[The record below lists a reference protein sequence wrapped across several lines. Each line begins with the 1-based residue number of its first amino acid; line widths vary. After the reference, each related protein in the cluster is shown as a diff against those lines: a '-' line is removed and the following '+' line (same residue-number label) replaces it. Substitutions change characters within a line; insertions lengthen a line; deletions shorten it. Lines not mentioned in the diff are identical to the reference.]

1 MTQAY
6 DRGWLKRRPRCTLAA
21 QLSRAVVFRGLGFA
35 TAAAVTVWM
44 ASPASAEVTIAAAAP
59 LSGPHAAEGK
69 AMVQSVEWAIADINA
84 RGGIAGERLALV
96 SEDDAC
102 DDRRAA
108 LAAARLADQKPALV
122 IGHPCSGPAQ
132 AAAKVYAAAG
142 LLFIAT
148 APRHPDLTRRR
159 AGPAVFRLAGR
170 DDLQGA
176 ATASYLA
183 AAYAGKRLA
192 IVHDRTRYARTLV
205 EGLKRARQ
213 PTEATPVPE
222 FGIVASSKD
231 YAATVAALRAHRAE
245 VVYFAG
251 FPSEAVA
258 LWRQFRATEL
268 IPDLVGSDALANAD
282 AELRALSDGSRV
294 STRVLRPFT
303 AIDAEGARP
312 LADRLAAAGMQPYAS
327 AIAAYAA
334 VEIWTGAAARS
345 GDRDPSSVAKQL
357 QGEPIASAIGP
368 VSFDANGDA
377 DVPSFAVAAADDN
390 RLTTEA
396 IVLKRSVPN
405 KAASVGDSEATPLAG
420 SAIPRTADA
429 RVVSPKPLAGSAAS
443 IAANDGVTEPGTA
456 ARPPPL
462 PVRHPMRRNRPRS

>member
-1 MTQAY
+1 
-6 DRGWLKRRPRCTLAA
+6 
-21 QLSRAVVFRGLGFA
+21 
-35 TAAAVTVWM
+35 M
-44 ASPASAEVTIAAAAP
+44 ASPTSAEVTIAAAAP
-59 LSGPHAAEGK
+59 LSGPDAAEGK
-69 AMVQSVEWAIADINA
+69 ALVQSVEWAITDINA

-108 LAAARLADQKPALV
+108 TAAARLAERKPALV

-132 AAAKVYAAAG
+132 AAAKVYASAG

-159 AGPAVFRLAGR
+159 AGPSVFRLAGR

-205 EGLKRARQ
+205 EGFKRARQ
-213 PTEATPVPE
+213 PSDAPPVPE

-258 LWRQFRATEL
+258 LWRQFRATDL

-282 AELRALSDGSRV
+282 AELRALSDEARV
-294 STRVLRPFT
+294 STRVMRPFT
-303 AIDAEGARP
+303 AIDVEGAQP
-312 LADRLAAAGMQPYAS
+312 LAGRLAAAGMQAYAS

-334 VEIWTGAAARS
+334 VEIWTGAAAR
-345 GDRDPSSVAKQL
+345 GADRDPMSVSKQL
-357 QGEPIASAIGP
+357 QGDPIASPIGL

-377 DVPSFAVAAADDN
+377 DVPSFAVATVDGN
-390 RLTTEA
+390 RLMTEA
-396 IVLKRSVPN
+396 IVLKRGVPVM
-405 KAASVGDSEATPLAG
+405 AASVVDSGALPIAGTVIPPPADAPVVTSKSLAG
-420 SAIPRTADA
+420 IAA
-429 RVVSPKPLAGSAAS
+429 SAATNQGVPDPV
-443 IAANDGVTEPGTA
+443 IAT
-456 ARPPPL
+456 RSPPL
-462 PVRHPMRRNRPRS
+462 PVRHPLRRNRSRL